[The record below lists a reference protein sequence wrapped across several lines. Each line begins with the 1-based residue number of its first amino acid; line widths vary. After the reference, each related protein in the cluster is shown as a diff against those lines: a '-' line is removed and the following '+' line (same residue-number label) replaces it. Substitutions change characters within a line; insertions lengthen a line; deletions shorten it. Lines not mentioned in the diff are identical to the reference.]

1 LSYLEKV
8 ESFFVKKRK
17 KGLIISP
24 KDWLV
29 IEKWQQEGIP
39 LDIVL
44 KGIENT
50 FKNVDSS
57 TIGGKSKIHRLS
69 YCEAEIRN
77 LWEKKAAAPGT
88 NEEEFSSTMSFNQV
102 VNTLEEAAAQQEG
115 EIAQAILQLA
125 GEVTRM
131 RDKTI
136 QAGISAFELEIQLR
150 EELANLAD
158 RLQTLVDQEEL
169 KSIRRAVENKLQGY
183 RRTMEVET
191 YRKTFHTLLRDRLLE
206 SVGISELSVLQ

>member
-29 IEKWQQEGIP
+29 IEGWQQEGIP
-39 LDIVL
+39 LHIVL

-50 FKNVDSS
+50 FKNVDSNA
-57 TIGGKSKIHRLS
+57 IGGKSKIHRLS

-77 LWEKKAAAPGT
+77 LWEKKAAAPLA
-88 NEEEFSSTMSFNQV
+88 NVEEFSPAMNLSQV
-102 VNTLEEAAAQQEG
+102 VNTLKETAAQQEG
-115 EIAQAILQLA
+115 EIAQAILHLA
-125 GEVTRM
+125 GEVSRM
-131 RDKTI
+131 RDKPF
-136 QAGISAFELEIQLR
+136 QAGTSAIELEIRLR

-158 RLQTLVDQEEL
+158 RLQALIDQGKF
-169 KSIRRAVENKLQGY
+169 KSIQQAVEDKLHDYRRA
-183 RRTMEVET
+183 MEVET
-191 YRKTFHTLLRDRLLE
+191 YRKTFQTLLRDRLLE
-206 SVGISELSVLQ
+206 SVGISELSILQ